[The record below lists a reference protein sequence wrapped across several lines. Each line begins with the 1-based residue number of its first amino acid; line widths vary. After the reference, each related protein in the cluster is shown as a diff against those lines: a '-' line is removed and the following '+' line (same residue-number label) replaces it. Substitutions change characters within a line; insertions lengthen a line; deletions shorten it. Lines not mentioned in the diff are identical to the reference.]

1 MEESQARH
9 PSGMGPS
16 PAYRRRRK
24 GRWILAG
31 SVMVAVAVL
40 TSLFAF
46 GLSRN
51 PTVVRSVVVGRTA
64 PDFTLPGLSGGHP
77 VRLAALRGK
86 VVVVNFWASWCADCR
101 VEHPGLAAAW
111 RRFQDQGV
119 VFLGIPFEDTTRQA
133 EAFQRT
139 LGGGWPQLADPNSQT
154 AVAFGVYGVPETF
167 IIGRNGMV
175 AYKQVGPIPYE
186 RLSDEVTR
194 LLGAPAT

>member
-1 MEESQARH
+1 MA
-9 PSGMGPS
+9 
-16 PAYRRRRK
+16 
-24 GRWILAG
+24 
-31 SVMVAVAVL
+31 AVAVL
-40 TSLFAF
+40 TSLLAF

-51 PTVVRSVVVGRTA
+51 PTVVQSVLVGRTA
-64 PDFTLPGLSGGHP
+64 PDFTLPGLSSGQP
-77 VRLAALRGK
+77 VRLATLRGK

-101 VEHPGLAAAW
+101 VEHPDLVAAW

-119 VFLGIPFEDTTRQA
+119 VFLGIPFEDSTQQA

-167 IIGRNGMV
+167 IIGRNGVV
-175 AYKQVGPIPYE
+175 AYKQVGPIPYA

-194 LLGAPAT
+194 LLGSPAT

>member
-64 PDFTLPGLSGGHP
+64 PDFTLTGLSGGQP

-167 IIGRNGMV
+167 IIGRNWMV

>member
-16 PAYRRRRK
+16 PAYRRRR

-31 SVMVAVAVL
+31 SVMAAVAVL
-40 TSLFAF
+40 TSLLAF

-51 PTVVRSVVVGRTA
+51 PTVVQSVLVGRTA
-64 PDFTLPGLSGGHP
+64 PDFTLPGLSGGQP
-77 VRLAALRGK
+77 VRLATLRGR

-101 VEHPGLAAAW
+101 VEHPDLVAAW

-119 VFLGIPFEDTTRQA
+119 VFLGIPFEDSTRQA

-139 LGGGWPQLADPNSQT
+139 LGGGWPQLADPNSKT

-167 IIGRNGMV
+167 VIGRNGVV
-175 AYKQVGPIPYE
+175 AYKQVGPIPYA

-194 LLGAPAT
+194 LLGSPAT